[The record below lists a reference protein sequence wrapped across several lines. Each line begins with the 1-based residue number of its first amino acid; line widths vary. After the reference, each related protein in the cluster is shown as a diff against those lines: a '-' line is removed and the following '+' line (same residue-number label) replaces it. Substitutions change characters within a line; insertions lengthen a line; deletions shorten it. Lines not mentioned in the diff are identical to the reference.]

1 MKKLKKILSLLLVLI
16 LILGCA
22 LTGKWEASAKT
33 KKLFTSLIQK
43 SNPYYKDRAKEGMA
57 VAYKVKLKS
66 KTIIIHGSLSDFNGG
81 ETTNIGVHTYKLSSE
96 VKYIARGGEA
106 PDQEFSKKDFKKY
119 LKKVKDS
126 SLGLVLEFKKS
137 KVSKVIIS
145 S

>member
-1 MKKLKKILSLLLVLI
+1 MNKLKKLLSLLLVLV
-16 LILGCA
+16 LVLGCT
-22 LTGKWEASAKT
+22 LTSKQEASAKT

-43 SNPYYKDRAKEGMA
+43 SNPYYNDRVKEGMA

-66 KTIIIHGSLSDFNGG
+66 KTIIIHGSLSDFDEG

-96 VKYIARGGEA
+96 VKYIASGGEA